1 VKVNCYRW
9 TCLLFCFLAA
19 NLFAQE
25 NPQIQQLKPSQ
36 EDSAQVS
43 VSEDSSKTSSAQ
55 TSNVPQKDDSKLSLK
70 DTMPWLVALAALLFG
85 IYQYI
90 QRKEDTKQKKLAEL
104 EAQSE
109 HKEKQQQQKTKTAE
123 QRYRDAPGRRHP

>member
-1 VKVNCYRW
+1 MKVNCYRW

-25 NPQIQQLKPSQ
+25 NPQIQQPKPVQ

-70 DTMPWLVALAALLFG
+70 DAMPWLVALAALLFG